1 MKTIYADFNNVDEEG
16 CIRLNS
22 TKTIN
27 DIESQNIKLKQG
39 LKVKLTNEELEVEGR
54 LQYSK
59 TEDIWTALINWGE
72 VKKYE
77 YS

>member
-22 TKTIN
+22 TKTTD

-59 TEDIWTALINWGE
+59 TEDIWTALINWSE
-72 VKKYE
+72 VKKV
-77 YS
+77 